1 MQKLQSL
8 GTPVAAMQNC
18 LAASKCNS
26 SEANRLAAEL
36 YLARN
41 AQVML
46 TSNLC
51 AEVGF
56 QNGARRKVVNLVYNT
71 IEGRICFTEA
81 VVVQFE
87 MLNDDVAPF
96 LADVPRSVEIAFWC
110 ILNRQLTTNLC
121 LGKSIN

>member
-56 QNGARRKVVNLVYNT
+56 QNGARRKVVNLVYNSM
-71 IEGRICFTEA
+71 EGRICFT
-81 VVVQFE
+81 
-87 MLNDDVAPF
+87 
-96 LADVPRSVEIAFWC
+96 
-110 ILNRQLTTNLC
+110 
-121 LGKSIN
+121 

>member
-8 GTPVAAMQNC
+8 GTPVARIRATQNC

-26 SEANRLAAEL
+26 SEANGLAAEL

-96 LADVPRSVEIAFWC
+96 LADVPRSVEIALVYFE
-110 ILNRQLTTNLC
+110 
-121 LGKSIN
+121 